1 MVFVYALIIWASPG
15 TISGP
20 VHMFFVWRSLS
31 GREGAES
38 AVITRTHAARA
49 GGMRRWITINLAN
62 DMLMPWL
69 TARGLLISC
78 RGE

>member
-1 MVFVYALIIWASPG
+1 
-15 TISGP
+15 
-20 VHMFFVWRSLS
+20 
-31 GREGAES
+31 
-38 AVITRTHAARA
+38 VITRTHAARA
-49 GGMRRWITINLAN
+49 DGMRRWITINLAN